1 MASEPERQMQARMF
15 ASGFRARA
23 FGASRNDER
32 RLEDHHEQM
41 RKHSAAAL
49 ALLALAQPANAQ
61 LNPSRPITLVVP
73 VAAGGGVDAI
83 GRLVAEKLQERL
95 KQHVVV
101 ENRTGAGGIVG
112 TDSVAKAAPDG
123 HTLLLIETSAAISKW
138 LRKGTPFDVAKDF
151 APVAQVATTSL
162 MMFGHPSVDAKD
174 VKEVIALAKKSPLSI
189 AIPGVGTPH
198 HLANLML
205 EAAANIQIQTIPYRG
220 TGPGLADVLAGRV
233 PLMWSTPGP
242 LIPHVQ
248 AGKANALGV
257 ASLKREPTY
266 PQAPTIAESA
276 LPGFGVEVWFG
287 VAAPAKTPPA
297 IVNQIGKELAAIVQ
311 TPEMADRARKI
322 AFNLDYADSAA
333 FAKIIATDYE
343 RFGKAIQAAGIAP
356 N

>member
-1 MASEPERQMQARMF
+1 
-15 ASGFRARA
+15 
-23 FGASRNDER
+23 
-32 RLEDHHEQM
+32 M
-41 RKHSAAAL
+41 RGLFVVAALSAL
-49 ALLALAQPANAQ
+49 ALPQPASAQ
-61 LNPSRPITLVVP
+61 LNPQRAITLVVP

-95 KQHVVV
+95 KQNVVV

-112 TDSVAKAAPDG
+112 TDSVAKAVPDG
-123 HTLLLIETSAAISKW
+123 HTLLLIETSATISKW
-138 LRKGTPFDVAKDF
+138 LHKSTPFDVTKDF

-174 VKEVIALAKKSPLSI
+174 VKGVIELAKKSPLSI

-198 HLANLML
+198 HLAHLML
-205 EAAANIQIQTIPYRG
+205 QAAANIQIQTIPYRG

-242 LIPHVQ
+242 LIPHVE

-257 ASLKREPTY
+257 ASLKRDPTF
-266 PQAPTIAESA
+266 PRAPTIAENA

-287 VAAPAKTPPA
+287 VAAPAKTPPE
-297 IVNQIGKELAAIVQ
+297 IVNQIAKELAAIVQ

-322 AFNLDYADSAA
+322 AFNLDYADSSA

-343 RFGKAIQAAGIAP
+343 RYGKTIQAAGIAP

>member
-1 MASEPERQMQARMF
+1 MNTMRQALIF
-15 ASGFRARA
+15 
-23 FGASRNDER
+23 
-32 RLEDHHEQM
+32 
-41 RKHSAAAL
+41 SALSAL
-49 ALLALAQPANAQ
+49 TLAQPATAQ
-61 LNPSRPITLVVP
+61 LNPSRPIVLVVP

-95 KQHVVV
+95 KHNVVV

-138 LRKGTPFDVAKDF
+138 LHRSTPFDVTKDF
-151 APVAQVATTSL
+151 APIAQIATTSL

-174 VKEVIALAKKSPLSI
+174 VKDVIALAKKSPLSI

-198 HLANLML
+198 HLAHLML
-205 EAAANIQIQTIPYRG
+205 QSAANVQIQTIPYRG

-248 AGKANALGV
+248 AEKAKALGV
-257 ASLKREPTY
+257 ASLKREPTF
-266 PQAPTIAESA
+266 PQALTIAESA
-276 LPGFGVEVWFG
+276 LPGFGLEVWFG

-297 IVNQIGKELAAIVQ
+297 IVSQIGRELAAIAQ
-311 TPEMADRARKI
+311 SPEMKDRAAKI
-322 AFNLDYADSAA
+322 AFNVNYADGEA

-343 RFGKAIQAAGIAP
+343 RYGKTIEAAGIAP

>member
-1 MASEPERQMQARMF
+1 M
-15 ASGFRARA
+15 
-23 FGASRNDER
+23 R
-32 RLEDHHEQM
+32 RHFILLLLTM
-41 RKHSAAAL
+41 
-49 ALLALAQPANAQ
+49 LALAPRAEAQ

-95 KQHVVV
+95 KLNVVV

-112 TDSVAKAAPDG
+112 TDSVAKAVPDG

-138 LRKGTPFDVAKDF
+138 LHKSTPFDVTNDF
-151 APVAQVATTSL
+151 APIAQIATTSL
-162 MMFGHPSVDAKD
+162 MMFGHPSVEAKNVKD
-174 VKEVIALAKKSPLSI
+174 VIELAKKSPLSI

-205 EAAANIQIQTIPYRG
+205 EAAANIKIQTIPYRG

-266 PQAPTIAESA
+266 PQAPTFAETA
-276 LPGFGVEVWFG
+276 LPGFAVEVWFG
-287 VAAPAKTPPA
+287 VAAPAKTPPE
-297 IVNQIGKELAAIVQ
+297 IVNQIGRELAAIAQ
-311 TPEMADRARKI
+311 TPEMKERAQKI
-322 AFNLDYADSAA
+322 AFNVDYADGAA

-343 RFGKAIQAAGIAP
+343 RFGKAIQAAGIQP

>member
-1 MASEPERQMQARMF
+1 MRRHFILLLLPMLAF
-15 ASGFRARA
+15 APRA
-23 FGASRNDER
+23 E
-32 RLEDHHEQM
+32 
-41 RKHSAAAL
+41 
-49 ALLALAQPANAQ
+49 AQ

-83 GRLVAEKLQERL
+83 GRLVAEKLQDRL
-95 KQHVVV
+95 KQNVVV

-112 TDSVAKAAPDG
+112 SDSVAKAAPDG

-138 LRKGTPFDVAKDF
+138 LHKGTPFDVTKDF
-151 APVAQVATTSL
+151 APIAQVATTSL
-162 MMFGHPSVDAKD
+162 MMFGHPSVDAKN
-174 VKEVIALAKKSPLSI
+174 VKDVIALAKKSPLGI

-198 HLANLML
+198 HLVNLML
-205 EAAANIQIQTIPYRG
+205 QAAAGIEIQTIPYRG

-242 LIPHVQ
+242 LLPHVQ

-257 ASLKREPTY
+257 ASLKREPTM
-266 PQAPTIAESA
+266 PDTPTIAEIA

-287 VAAPAKTPPA
+287 VAAPAKTPSVV
-297 IVNQIGKELAAIVQ
+297 INQIGNELAAIVQ
-311 TPEMADRARKI
+311 TPEMKERAQKI
-322 AFNLDYADSAA
+322 AFNIDYADAAA

-343 RFGKAIQAAGIAP
+343 RYGKTIQAAGIAP